1 MLALAEAAWQSSFT
15 RWNVRP
21 LTLVYEDDSHDH
33 ESTVARIVEYLGVDD
48 VYTFDPT
55 QITLE
60 QLADGVTE
68 EWIARYWAERPLG

>member
-1 MLALAEAAWQSSFT
+1 
-15 RWNVRP
+15 
-21 LTLVYEDDSHDH
+21 
-33 ESTVARIVEYLGVDD
+33 VEYLGVDD